1 MTRFNSLLKVGRI
14 EGKTIKSRSGGI
26 HISLGAIFFFLFF
39 LLIFFLIRHRIHE
52 SMNTCGRAGNHG
64 VPGVFLID
72 LCIHWCSPPLVM
84 SLVISERGEAR
95 DMLTLVGKNSTD
107 RSMLEN
113 NYFFNPLKR

>member
-14 EGKTIKSRSGGI
+14 EGKTIKPKSEGI
-26 HISLGAIFFFLFF
+26 HITLGANFFFLFF
-39 LLIFFLIRHRIHE
+39 IYFFFLIRHRIHE

-64 VPGVFLID
+64 IPGVFLID

-95 DMLTLVGKNSTD
+95 DMLTLVGINSTD
-107 RSMLEN
+107 RSILYN
-113 NYFFNPLKR
+113 NYFFIPLKR